1 MVLTRGGDVPTVARV
16 SATHEVDVVVVGAG
30 FAGLRAL
37 HTLREQGYTV
47 AVLEAGDGIGGV
59 WFWNRYPGARC
70 DVESYDYSYGF
81 SDRLQQEW
89 RWSERYATQPE
100 ILRYIEHV
108 ADRFYLRRDVYLNR
122 RVTRAQFEE
131 SGGHWHVS
139 TEDGDLWRGT
149 YLIMAVGNLSTT
161 KAPELPGQG
170 GFTGRILHT
179 ARWPREGVDLAG
191 QRVGV
196 IGTGSSGMQ
205 LIPIAAEQA
214 EHLTVFQRTPN
225 FSVPA
230 ANAVLTDE
238 RDAEVK
244 AHYEQRREEARWS
257 PSGLGFRPNKQ
268 SAKAVTPEERREVY
282 ERAWHGMGFG
292 FVLAFYDLLLDQE
305 SNDTAADFIRAK
317 IAEVVEDPETREK
330 LTPVGFP
337 FGAKRP
343 SVDSGY
349 FATFNRRDVTLVD
362 VRSDPIECVTTTGIR
377 TTSGEHRL
385 DILVF
390 ATGFDAMTGS
400 LLRPEVVGRS
410 GLPLRKHWSNG
421 PRTFL
426 GPFVAG
432 FPNLFVIAGPGS
444 PSLLSNVLLSIE
456 QLIDWLAALLA
467 HMRAEGVE
475 VFEATAEA
483 ETRWVQHVNDRA
495 DQTLYPKAQ
504 SYYMGDEMPGKPR
517 VFMPYV
523 GGVRGYRRILENV
536 VASGYDGLA
545 LTSRPEIAD
554 TEENGPPGRGVAGH
568 RTGARRV

>member
-1 MVLTRGGDVPTVARV
+1 MTGV
-16 SATHEVDVVVVGAG
+16 STTSEVDVVVIGAG
-30 FAGLRAL
+30 FAGLRSL
-37 HTLREQGYTV
+37 HTLREMGLSV

-81 SDRLQQEW
+81 SEELQQEW

-100 ILRYIEHV
+100 ILRYVEHV
-108 ADRFYLRRDVYLNR
+108 ADKFDLRRDVHLNQR
-122 RVTRAQFEE
+122 MTQARFDEEDSRWDVT
-131 SGGHWHVS
+131 
-139 TEDGDLWRGT
+139 TEDGIRCRAT
-149 YLIMAVGNLSTT
+149 YLVMAVGNLSTT
-161 KAPELPGQG
+161 KAPELPGLSD
-170 GFTGRILHT
+170 FTGRILHT
-179 ARWPREGVDLAG
+179 ATWPREGVELNG
-191 QRVGV
+191 QRMGIV
-196 IGTGSSGMQ
+196 GTGSSGMQ
-205 LIPIAAEQA
+205 LVPIAAQRA

-230 ANAVLTDE
+230 ANALLSDE

-244 AHYEQRREEARWS
+244 AHYVERREAARWS
-257 PSGLGFRPNKQ
+257 PSGLGFKPNKQ
-268 SAKAVTPEERREVY
+268 SAKEVSAQERQETY
-282 ERAWHGMGFG
+282 ERAWNGMGFG

-317 IAEVVEDPETREK
+317 IAEVVHDPQTRDK
-330 LTPVGFP
+330 LMPVGFP

-349 FATFNRRDVTLVD
+349 FTAFNRPNVALVD
-362 VRSDPIECVTTTGIR
+362 VRSDPIEKVTATGIR
-377 TTSGEHRL
+377 TASGDHPL

-400 LLRPEVVGRS
+400 LLRPQIIGR
-410 GLPLRKHWSNG
+410 GGRTLREHWSAG

-426 GPFVAG
+426 GPFIAG

-456 QLIDWLAALLA
+456 QHVDWLAALLLR
-467 HMRAEGVE
+467 MRENATE
-475 VFEATAEA
+475 VFEATREA
-483 ETRWVQHVNDRA
+483 EEGWVAHVNERA
-495 DQTLYPKAQ
+495 DATLYPKAQ

-523 GGVRGYRRILENV
+523 GGVRAYRRILKKV
-536 VASGYDGLA
+536 LADGYDGLA
-545 LTSRPEIAD
+545 LT
-554 TEENGPPGRGVAGH
+554 AGSGMV
-568 RTGARRV
+568 RTGS